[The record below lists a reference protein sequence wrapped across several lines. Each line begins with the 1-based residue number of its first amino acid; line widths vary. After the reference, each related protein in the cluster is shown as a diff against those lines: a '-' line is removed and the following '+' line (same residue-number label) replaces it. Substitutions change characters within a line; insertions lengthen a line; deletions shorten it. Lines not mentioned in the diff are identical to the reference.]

1 MHNRTIQDELNEMY
15 LKAQKKQKKGKR
27 NMLIIGSFILYWA
40 VALASSLIFPELIL
54 DVMLTAIIFSLL
66 TATVFI
72 ILNNKKGS

>member
-1 MHNRTIQDELNEMY
+1 MYNRTIQDELNEMY
-15 LKAQKKQKKGKR
+15 IKEQKKQKKGKR
-27 NMLIIGSFILYWA
+27 NMLLIGSFILYWA
-40 VALASSLIFPELIL
+40 VALASSIIFPELIL

>member
-1 MHNRTIQDELNEMY
+1 MYNRTIQDELNEMY
-15 LKAQKKQKKGKR
+15 LKTQKKQKKGRR
-27 NMLIIGSFILYWA
+27 NMFLIGSFILYWA
-40 VALASSLIFPELIL
+40 VALASSIIFPELIL